1 MINQKIHLIILK
13 SALRTGSSLEFH
25 NASTFG
31 TCPLFTVLLHHASDA
46 HGLDPFGTLQG
57 IQIVPFDIFFGV
69 FLKQWAWKL
78 TAASA
83 IAEILFVKAG
93 FNLALQTGLIF
104 TVITNQTAC
113 TRILISLATDAVNP
127 AGSQ

>member
-31 TCPLFTVLLHHASDA
+31 TCPLFTVLRHHASDA

-78 TAASA
+78 TAASTVD
-83 IAEILFVKAG
+83 EILFVKTS
-93 FNLALQTGLIF
+93 FNFAFQASLALA
-104 TVITNQTAC
+104 VV
-113 TRILISLATDAVNP
+113 TD
-127 AGSQ
+127 